1 MEISGLSERRDP
13 LNTQYVQ
20 GFSAPFAGKNA
31 LPERAIRR
39 LRLCTIYR

>member
-20 GFSAPFAGKNA
+20 GFSAPFAGKNTV
-31 LPERAIRR
+31 PEIAIRQ
-39 LRLCTIYR
+39 LRPCTIYR